1 MNVTRGARRDSSLR
15 RMARRFSRRFS
26 SRVDSR
32 RLARPPLRR
41 AKRRETD
48 RPFSEVK
55 FRTSGSLARELPT
68 RRARG
73 GCVAR
78 SLDAPHHA
86 DMPWHRTPQEA
97 FAEAG
102 VRVEC
107 DLDGDPA
114 YEYSVCVVTER
125 KRSGCFGS
133 LFRGGRVAR
142 VARAPRAAA
151 STDGPRDALEKETRH
166 VRVVPV
172 GRPRDA
178 PFASIASAADVASLE
193 AMRAELDST
202 SSALEEALDAR
213 ERLRARRL
221 QTARVGAGVAALQQ
235 RLDALDAVAA
245 EAGEEDA
252 RARRDRVGRR
262 GRRNI
267 RRARRAC
274 RRPGDLLGL
283 PRVEGL
289 SESIARVLEPVR
301 VFCESS
307 QRDADEGETRAAK
320 RACGGPGTRA
330 CLRTEMRRGERRR
343 LIQKRE
349 SITHVRY
356 ERKRGGARRPHAN
369 VLSFGPSVS
378 MNSSSAPPCRS

>member
-1 MNVTRGARRDSSLR
+1 M
-15 RMARRFSRRFS
+15 
-26 SRVDSR
+26 
-32 RLARPPLRR
+32 
-41 AKRRETD
+41 
-48 RPFSEVK
+48 
-55 FRTSGSLARELPT
+55 
-68 RRARG
+68 
-73 GCVAR
+73 AR

-172 GRPRDA
+172 GCPRDA

-235 RLDALDAVAA
+235 RLDALDAVALA

-252 RARRDRVGRR
+252 RGRDEGGSGGADADADAEERSLE
-262 GRRNI
+262 
-267 RRARRAC
+267 RAVHC
-274 RRPGDLLGL
+274 ETFSGV

-289 SESIARVLEPVR
+289 CESIARALEPVR
-301 VFCESS
+301 VYCESS
-307 QRDADEGETRAAK
+307 LRDADEGKRQVATSAPAGVPELARAFE
-320 RACGGPGTRA
+320 R
-330 CLRTEMRRGERRR
+330 RRGE
-343 LIQKRE
+343 
-349 SITHVRY
+349 
-356 ERKRGGARRPHAN
+356 AN
-369 VLSFGPSVS
+369 EGV
-378 MNSSSAPPCRS
+378 

>member
-1 MNVTRGARRDSSLR
+1 M
-15 RMARRFSRRFS
+15 
-26 SRVDSR
+26 
-32 RLARPPLRR
+32 
-41 AKRRETD
+41 
-48 RPFSEVK
+48 
-55 FRTSGSLARELPT
+55 
-68 RRARG
+68 
-73 GCVAR
+73 AR

-142 VARAPRAAA
+142 RRERLAPPRAPTVPGTR
-151 STDGPRDALEKETRH
+151 PRHEH

-213 ERLRARRL
+213 EHLAHGGSRPRVWAPASPRFSSVWTRSVPSRRRRVRKMREGETRPSRA
-221 QTARVGAGVAALQQ
+221 AR
-235 RLDALDAVAA
+235 
-245 EAGEEDA
+245 
-252 RARRDRVGRR
+252 
-262 GRRNI
+262 RRNI

-274 RRPGDLLGL
+274 RRPGDLLESSSRRGPL
-283 PRVEGL
+283 RVYRARARARARLLRVEP
-289 SESIARVLEPVR
+289 ARCRRRGDSGRE
-301 VFCESS
+301 E
-307 QRDADEGETRAAK
+307 RA
-320 RACGGPGTRA
+320 RGGPGTRA
-330 CLRTEMRRGERRR
+330 RLRTETRRGERRR

-356 ERKRGGARRPHAN
+356 ERKRKGRFRASHVN
-369 VLSFGPSVS
+369 VLELRPLRLDEL
-378 MNSSSAPPCRS
+378 PPRRHLVAHEQLERLVRERGVVHGQALQ

>member
-1 MNVTRGARRDSSLR
+1 M
-15 RMARRFSRRFS
+15 
-26 SRVDSR
+26 
-32 RLARPPLRR
+32 
-41 AKRRETD
+41 
-48 RPFSEVK
+48 
-55 FRTSGSLARELPT
+55 
-68 RRARG
+68 
-73 GCVAR
+73 AR

-252 RARRDRVGRR
+252 RGRDATESGGADVDTYEER
-262 GRRNI
+262 GE
-267 RRARRAC
+267 RAVV
-274 RRPGDLLGL
+274 PETFSSL

-289 SESIARVLEPVR
+289 SESIARALEPVR

-307 QRDADEGETRAAK
+307 LRDADEGETRAAK
-320 RACGGPGTRA
+320 SAPAGVPELARAFER
-330 CLRTEMRRGERRR
+330 RRGE
-343 LIQKRE
+343 
-349 SITHVRY
+349 
-356 ERKRGGARRPHAN
+356 AN
-369 VLSFGPSVS
+369 EGV
-378 MNSSSAPPCRS
+378 

>member
-1 MNVTRGARRDSSLR
+1 M
-15 RMARRFSRRFS
+15 
-26 SRVDSR
+26 
-32 RLARPPLRR
+32 
-41 AKRRETD
+41 
-48 RPFSEVK
+48 
-55 FRTSGSLARELPT
+55 
-68 RRARG
+68 
-73 GCVAR
+73 AR

-245 EAGEEDA
+245 VEAGEEDA
-252 RARRDRVGRR
+252 RGRDEGESGGAGADTEDRRE
-262 GRRNI
+262 
-267 RRARRAC
+267 RADV
-274 RRPGDLLGL
+274 PETFSSL
-283 PRVEGL
+283 PPVEGL
-289 SESIARVLEPVR
+289 CESIARALEPVR

-307 QRDADEGETRAAK
+307 LKDADEGKHWISNCAPAESSELASAF
-320 RACGGPGTRA
+320 
-330 CLRTEMRRGERRR
+330 ERRR
-343 LIQKRE
+343 GK
-349 SITHVRY
+349 V
-356 ERKRGGARRPHAN
+356 N
-369 VLSFGPSVS
+369 DSVV
-378 MNSSSAPPCRS
+378 